1 MRSAPRPRAPSHWLR
16 PPHQGRDRRAYR
28 FSGIVFQTQGQGPHR
43 HSNTASKGSQP
54 AFRLKMYL
62 DKTRWASTEIPSPL
76 CSVKPSLTRVRV
88 DLLTQPY
95 PTNPRRLSVR
105 PVVPSARSRPDGN
118 VLRDAAKTR
127 RCASRHR
134 MGARRPLP
142 PAQSARKPTVA
153 VREAARKRVARGGPA
168 AARGRRASARARSR
182 LRRPTLRLCPHLLQC
197 LWTRLP
203 ARYSCKTRYFCPSC
217 HHASLRRVGRRQRPR
232 ARPAPPVRV
241 HRPAALAPWP
251 LRLTDRYVAQSRLT
265 GIGRSEKSA

>member
-1 MRSAPRPRAPSHWLR
+1 M
-16 PPHQGRDRRAYR
+16 
-28 FSGIVFQTQGQGPHR
+28 
-43 HSNTASKGSQP
+43 
-54 AFRLKMYL
+54 
-62 DKTRWASTEIPSPL
+62 PSPL
-76 CSVKPSLTRVRV
+76 CSVKPSLTGVRV

-95 PTNPRRLSVR
+95 PTNPRPLSVR

-153 VREAARKRVARGGPA
+153 VREAARKQVARGGPA

-182 LRRPTLRLCPHLLQC
+182 LRRPTLRLCPHLMQC

-203 ARYSCKTRYFCPSC
+203 ARLLLQDALLLPELPPCFSTASGSKATSSSPSRTASTCSPSRGSC
-217 HHASLRRVGRRQRPR
+217 
-232 ARPAPPVRV
+232 
-241 HRPAALAPWP
+241 ALATSADRPVCSAISSGRNWP
-251 LRLTDRYVAQSRLT
+251 NCAGRVA
-265 GIGRSEKSA
+265 GAVVP